1 MYLSYIYFV
10 VENKFLLIAISSSKR
25 KINTTIS
32 EVFVSKIITKMQ
44 SKCLGEDEAIQT
56 QGLWVQGYDY

>member
-10 VENKFLLIAISSSKR
+10 VENKFLLIVISSSKR
-25 KINTTIS
+25 KINTTMS

-44 SKCLGEDEAIQT
+44 SKYPGEDEAIQT
-56 QGLWVQGYDY
+56 QGL

>member
-10 VENKFLLIAISSSKR
+10 VENKFLLIVISSSKR

-44 SKCLGEDEAIQT
+44 SKCPGEDEAIQT